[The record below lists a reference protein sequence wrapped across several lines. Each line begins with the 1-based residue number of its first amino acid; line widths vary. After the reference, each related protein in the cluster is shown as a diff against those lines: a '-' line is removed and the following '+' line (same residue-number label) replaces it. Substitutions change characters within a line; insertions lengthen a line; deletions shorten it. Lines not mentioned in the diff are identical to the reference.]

1 MIHKWFTRSRKG
13 ASATLIPAGRDAA
26 HGTKP
31 HTNDG
36 FLSIGDI
43 RKDERYEL
51 KEIHDEFKQGFEVI
65 KKYPRSVSFFGSA
78 RFTSENEHYKQA
90 RSLASKI
97 VKELGY
103 AVVTGGGPGI
113 MEAGARGAFEAGGT
127 SVGMTIRLPH
137 EQRDNPYL
145 HESVEFKYFFSRKTL
160 LTFSAEAFIFFPG
173 GFGTLDEFF
182 DVLTLVQTGKIPKV
196 PIILVGRDY
205 WEPLD
210 TFIKTH
216 ILGAHR
222 AINPDDMKLYRI
234 IDKEDEIIEIIRQTP
249 VTNWWKRFQ
258 E

>member
-1 MIHKWFTRSRKG
+1 MIHKWFKRGVKDTTHS
-13 ASATLIPAGRDAA
+13 
-26 HGTKP
+26 TKQ

-43 RKDERYEL
+43 RKDEKYEL
-51 KEIHDEFKQGFEVI
+51 SEIHDEFKRGFELI

-78 RFTSENEHYKQA
+78 RFTAENEHYKQA
-90 RSLASKI
+90 QTLATKI

-113 MEAGARGAFEAGGT
+113 MEAGARGAKDAGGL

-145 HESVEFKYFFSRKTL
+145 TESADFKYFFSRKTL

-196 PIILVGRDY
+196 PIILVGKDY
-205 WEPLD
+205 WEPLVA
-210 TFIKTH
+210 FIKAH
-216 ILGAHR
+216 MLVAHR
-222 AINPDDMKLYRI
+222 AINSEDMNLFRVT
-234 IDKEDEIIEIIRQTP
+234 EDHTEIIEIIRQTP
-249 VTNWWKRFQ
+249 VTNWWKHFQ

>member
-1 MIHKWFTRSRKG
+1 MIHKWFKRN
-13 ASATLIPAGRDAA
+13 
-26 HGTKP
+26 TKP

-43 RKDERYEL
+43 QKDERYEL
-51 KEIHDEFKQGFEVI
+51 KDIHDEFKRGFDLI
-65 KKYPRSVSFFGSA
+65 KKYPKTVSFFGSA
-78 RFTSENEHYKQA
+78 RFTSEHEHYKQA
-90 RSLASKI
+90 QELAGKI

-113 MEAGARGAFEAGGT
+113 MEAGARGAKDAGGV
-127 SVGMTIRLPH
+127 SIGMTIRLPH
-137 EQRDNPYL
+137 EQRDNPYIT
-145 HESVEFKYFFSRKTL
+145 ESADFKYFFSRKTL
-160 LTFSAEAFIFFPG
+160 LTFEAEAFIFFPG

-210 TFIKTH
+210 AFIKAQM
-216 ILGAHR
+216 LVAHK
-222 AINPDDMKLYRI
+222 AINPDDMKLYHI
-234 IDKEDEIIEIIRQTP
+234 TEDSKEIVEIIRKTP
-249 VTNWWKRFQ
+249 VTNWWKHFQ